1 VNFLHIKSKVTAV
14 LMVNKAIGERERCE
28 WGRGRGGKH
37 PGAPGRTTL
46 AREPA
51 PPIAPRLRDNESRV
65 GEGLAPYLPPVT
77 YPPYS
82 HIPPLPPPL
91 PDPNIMAD
99 SDMAGPLV
107 FCLALGFFLLL
118 TGKLHFGY
126 IYGFGMLG
134 CGSLYLLVNLLADQ
148 GASLDLSRTFSVMGY
163 CLLPIVMLSALSVLI
178 DLKGTVGAVLGVSAI
193 AWCTFAA
200 ARIFEA
206 ALGLSQHRWLIA
218 YPALL
223 FYACFALI
231 TIF

>member
-1 VNFLHIKSKVTAV
+1 
-14 LMVNKAIGERERCE
+14 
-28 WGRGRGGKH
+28 
-37 PGAPGRTTL
+37 
-46 AREPA
+46 
-51 PPIAPRLRDNESRV
+51 
-65 GEGLAPYLPPVT
+65 
-77 YPPYS
+77 
-82 HIPPLPPPL
+82 
-91 PDPNIMAD
+91 MAD